1 MESEDPRQC
10 GTNLQEEKISGG
22 LQGSSERS
30 HPRDETKDDAEAR
43 NDFWSSHFGS
53 MPFHPKQNVRIW
65 CPLRSMG
72 PLGKRRAED
81 KENVDES
88 R

>member
-1 MESEDPRQC
+1 MREFGVPS
-10 GTNLQEEKISGG
+10 
-22 LQGSSERS
+22 
-30 HPRDETKDDAEAR
+30 AR
-43 NDFWSSHFGS
+43 WVN
-53 MPFHPKQNVRIW
+53 
-65 CPLRSMG
+65 